1 MKEFDR
7 ASIKSEWDDLVEE
20 YPEIFLEPSPD
31 VLDWYSKYN
40 ENSNIHV
47 PEFERLCNLRYGFE
61 MDSGWKE
68 IIREFCC
75 NIRKLIRK
83 AKDNG
88 HEIHFKTFILKEK
101 FGEIA
106 NQGDFYGPD
115 RDLYWE
121 DYVGL
126 QHKLILDSLITCERT
141 GKEGKLRRRNYWV
154 KTLCDEEAEKWEN
167 YR

>member
-7 ASIKSEWDDLVEE
+7 ASIKPEWLDVVEE

-31 VLDWYSKYN
+31 VLDWYHAYN
-40 ENSNIHV
+40 GQVQV
-47 PEFERLCNLRYGFE
+47 PQFEELCNLRYGFE
-61 MDSGWKE
+61 MDVGWKE
-68 IIREFCC
+68 IIREFCS
-75 NIRKLIRK
+75 NMRKLIQK

-88 HEIHFKTFILKEK
+88 HEIYFKTFILKEK

-106 NQGDFYGPD
+106 NQGKFYGQY
-115 RDLYWE
+115 RELYWE
-121 DYVGL
+121 DYKDL
-126 QHKLILDSLITCERT
+126 QHKLVLDSLKTCEIT
-141 GKEGKLRRRNYWV
+141 GKEGKARHRNYWT